1 MRKFWSDYG
10 KLCKDSGKFYKEHW
24 FGVIVLNLVSIV
36 LFFSPTIV
44 SRIKEK
50 IRSKKANKTE

>member
-10 KLCKDSGKFYKEHW
+10 KLCKESGTFYKEHW
-24 FGVIVLNLVSIV
+24 FGIIVLNIVSIA
-36 LFFSPTIV
+36 LWFSPSIAR
-44 SRIKEK
+44 RIKEK